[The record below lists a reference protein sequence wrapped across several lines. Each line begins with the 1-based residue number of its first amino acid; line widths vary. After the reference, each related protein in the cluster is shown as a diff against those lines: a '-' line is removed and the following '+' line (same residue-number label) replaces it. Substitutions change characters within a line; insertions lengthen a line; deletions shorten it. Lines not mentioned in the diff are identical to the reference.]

1 MTAADTPELTPPTPD
16 LPKVSIGV
24 AELRRRV
31 GNRQEIRRSVDLGV
45 LAISTSSVPEPGTV
59 HLDLVME
66 SLRDGVAV
74 TGTIDVPW
82 SGACRRC
89 LEPTEGV
96 ARTEMAEVFNDDPRD
111 EETHQVDRDSIDLGP
126 ALHDA
131 AILALPL
138 APLCGDDCGGP
149 DPGSFPVSIGEQSQ
163 DRPVDPRWAALS
175 ELHFDADPDD
185 SLG

>member
-1 MTAADTPELTPPTPD
+1 MPAADEPASAQQSPE

-31 GNRQEIRRSVDLGV
+31 GNQQEIRRSVDLGELV
-45 LAISTSSVPEPGTV
+45 ISTSSVPEPGTV

-89 LEPTEGV
+89 LEPTGGV
-96 ARTEMAEVFNDDPRD
+96 ARTEVAEVFNDGPGD
-111 EETHQVDRDSIDLGP
+111 EETRQVDRDSIDLGP

-131 AILALPL
+131 AILTLPL
-138 APLCGDDCGGP
+138 APLCRDECSGP
-149 DPGSFPVSIGEQSQ
+149 DPESFPVSTGEQPT
-163 DRPVDPRWAALS
+163 DPPADPRWAALS
-175 ELHFDADPDD
+175 ELRFDADSGD
-185 SLG
+185 SLE